1 MKLSAFRH
9 AQRGY
14 ALIAALIVLILL
26 MTLTTTITL
35 TLMTEARLAANEER
49 RMQTLYAARAGLEV
63 AAARLMADEPSVDG
77 LGDLWTTMGDEP
89 GEVVAGGGTFNVV
102 RQDEVGGGE
111 KGGMVDEERK
121 LNVNVASAAQLE
133 TFLRLAIPD
142 PDRAEFIRKITAAI
156 VERRKA
162 HSFAAVA
169 ELTTVDG
176 IDYEFLNLT
185 RDKAP
190 AGLRSLLT
198 VYGDGKVNV
207 NTAPVVVLA
216 AVNGLD
222 HNLAETIVAYRE
234 TGGPN
239 GGRRLIKDLADV
251 KERLQWSD
259 AAFEQIADQLCV
271 ASRHFTMTSVGR
283 PASEVEAVAE
293 LRTSE
298 RRIVRQVVRRDG
310 NTLTVV
316 TYEQLH

>member
-26 MTLTTTITL
+26 TTFTTTITL
-35 TLMTEARLAANEER
+35 TLMAEARLAANEER
-49 RMQTLYAARAGLEV
+49 RMQTLYTARAGLEV

-77 LGDLWTTMGDEP
+77 LGDLWTTMSDEP
-89 GEVVAGGGTFNVV
+89 GEVGGGTFNVV
-102 RQDEVGGGE
+102 RQDEVQGGE
-111 KGGMVDEERK
+111 KAGMVDEERK

-133 TFLRLAIPD
+133 TFLRLVIPD
-142 PDRAEFIRKITAAI
+142 PDRAESIRKIAAAI

-162 HSFAAVA
+162 HSFATVD

-207 NTAPVVVLA
+207 NTAPVIVLA

-222 HNLAETIVAYRE
+222 RNLAETIVAYRE

-239 GGRRLIKDLADV
+239 GGRRLIKDLAEI

-259 AAFEQIADQLCV
+259 AAFERIAEQLCV

-283 PASEVEAVAE
+283 PASEAEAVAE
-293 LRTSE
+293 LGTTE
-298 RRIVRQVVRRDG
+298 RCTVRQVVRRDG

-316 TYEQLH
+316 AYEQLR